1 MTYLK
6 IIFFLFVS
14 TNLFSDSIDI
24 DKKNQIELLQT
35 SEIFID
41 KKRDHTID
49 KIVVSDDL
57 FQKNDKNILSFWI
70 LSKF

>member
-41 KKRDHTID
+41 KKRT
-49 KIVVSDDL
+49 
-57 FQKNDKNILSFWI
+57 
-70 LSKF
+70 